1 MVTFLIL
8 GAGGA
13 IPTPERGPAAYWLE
27 LARRGLLIDPGPGA
41 LVRLMRDPHAPDSI
55 DGIDAVLFTH
65 LHLDHCADL
74 PALLFALRSPVLR
87 NERPLQLIGP
97 RGLTGYLARLGELY
111 GRWIVPERRSLDILE
126 LDPGDTL
133 APGPDGAPW
142 RRVDPATSPALDVF
156 AVDHTETRFSA
167 ANLGL
172 EIRDERGRRLV
183 FSADTGPG
191 GDLPARARGA
201 DLLVVECTTPDAHE
215 MDGHLSPA
223 RVAALCAEAAPR
235 RVVLTHIYPD
245 TAAEDPAAWIAA
257 RWAGPVIAAV
267 DGDRFDLG
275 DE

>member
-1 MVTFLIL
+1 MISFLIL

-13 IPTPERGPAAYWLE
+13 IPTPERGPAAYWLDF
-27 LARRGLLIDPGPGA
+27 ADRGLLIDPGPGA
-41 LVRLMRDPHAPDSI
+41 LVRLMRDPRTPDSL
-55 DGIDAVLFTH
+55 DEVDAVLFTH

-87 NERPLQLIGP
+87 SERRLQLIGP
-97 RGLTGYLARLGELY
+97 RGLAGYLERLGELY
-111 GRWIVPERRSLDILE
+111 GHWIVPERRPLEILE

-133 APGPDGAPW
+133 VPGPDGAPW
-142 RRVDPATSPALDVF
+142 RRTAAGTRPALDVF
-156 AVDHTETRFSA
+156 AVEHSERRFSA

-183 FSADTGPG
+183 FSSDTGPG
-191 GDLPARARGA
+191 GELPERARGA
-201 DLLVVECTTPDAHE
+201 ELLVVECTTPDAYE

-223 RVAALCAEAAPR
+223 RVAALCAEAAPK

-245 TAAEDPAAWIAA
+245 TAADDPAARVAA
-257 RWAGPVIAAV
+257 RWAGPVTAAV

-275 DE
+275 DG